1 MIVSGSA
8 TPGFAREPIVK
19 ATFLRRPNRFVV
31 LCRLGKSNVRA
42 YLPNPGRLR
51 ELLLPGC
58 SLFLLGAEAG
68 KMRSTDFTVVAV
80 ERKGRPVLLHTH
92 YTNIV
97 ARWLLD
103 KGLVPGLEKYRVAGS
118 EVSVGRSRFDFLL
131 EGRGERMLLEVKSC
145 TLFGGKIAMFPDAVT
160 ARGRR
165 HVLELVS
172 YAEEKNRKAGVLFVI
187 HWPKARYF
195 LPDYHTD
202 PDFSGAL
209 AEARGKIVIKPMAVG
224 WKQDLSLSTK
234 VREAVVP
241 WRLLEREDH
250 DGGSYILLLRLV
262 SRKRIQIGG
271 LGKITFEKG
280 YYLYAGS
287 AAKNLAARLRRHGKT
302 GKKAFWHIDYLREDT
317 EFHGAFPIRSRD
329 RLECRIAAA
338 LDKVTDWG
346 VPGFGSSDCSC
357 RTHLYGLKEDP
368 LRNAGFVDLIIDFR
382 IDRLLKDPSTAC
394 FFDAV

>member
-1 MIVSGSA
+1 MSGSA
-8 TPGFAREPIVK
+8 TPGFSREAVVR
-19 ATFLRRPNRFVV
+19 ASFLRRPNRFIA
-31 LCRLGKSNVRA
+31 LCRLGRRNVRA

-58 SLFLLGAEAG
+58 SLFLLGPQHE
-68 KMRSTDFTVVAV
+68 KTRSTDFTVVAV

-92 YTNIV
+92 YTNTV

-103 KGLVPGLEKYRVAGS
+103 NGLVPGLERFRVAGS

-131 EGRGERMLLEVKSC
+131 EGKGERMLLEVKSC
-145 TLFGGKIAMFPDAVT
+145 TLFGRKIAMFPDAVT

-165 HVLELVS
+165 HVLELLS
-172 YAEEKNRKAGVLFVI
+172 YAEEKKRKAGVLFVI
-187 HWPKARYF
+187 HWPRARYF

-209 AEARGKIVIKPMAVG
+209 AAARGKIIIKPVAVG
-224 WKQDLSLSTK
+224 WRQDLSLSTR

-250 DGGSYILLLRLV
+250 DGGSYILLLRLAD
-262 SRKRIQIGG
+262 RRRIRIGG
-271 LGKITFEKG
+271 LGQVTFGKG

-287 AAKNLAARLRRHGKT
+287 AAKNLANRLRRHRKT
-302 GKKAFWHIDYLREDT
+302 GKNTFWHIDYLRENA
-317 EFHGAFPIRSRD
+317 EFHGAFPIRSQD

-338 LDKVTDWG
+338 LEKVTDWG
-346 VPGFGSSDCSC
+346 VPGFGSSDCPC
-357 RTHLYGLKEDP
+357 GTHLYGMKGDP
-368 LRNAGFVDLIIDFR
+368 LYSAGFMDLIIHFR
-382 IDRLLKDPSTAC
+382 IDRLLKDPSTAR
-394 FFDAV
+394 FIDAG